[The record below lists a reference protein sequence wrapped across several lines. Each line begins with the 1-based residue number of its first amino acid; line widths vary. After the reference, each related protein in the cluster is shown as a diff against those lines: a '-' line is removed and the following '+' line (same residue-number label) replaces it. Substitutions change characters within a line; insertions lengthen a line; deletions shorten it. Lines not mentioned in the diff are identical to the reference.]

1 MFDTNNSAMSL
12 RIYSYDANFLLNVI
26 NTSYHVDYK
35 QYQLD
40 LI

>member
-1 MFDTNNSAMSL
+1 MSL
-12 RIYSYDANFLLNVI
+12 CIYSYDVNFLLNVI
-26 NTSYHVDYK
+26 NILYHVDYK